1 MPRRALLF
9 NEFWRNGLCFF
20 IAILVCAAT
29 NVVKLI
35 AKCKGVVTVR
45 NKPLYPNI
53 FGFPKIIYNIA
64 ENFCIVSCAAATFI
78 FYNVAVKPYR
88 HTRTVNFRKSRF

>member
-9 NEFWRNGLCFF
+9 NEFCRNKLCFF
-20 IAILVCAAT
+20 IAIFVCAAT
-29 NVVKLI
+29 AVVKLI

-53 FGFPKIIYNIA
+53 FSFPKIIYNVA

-78 FYNVAVKPYR
+78 SYNVAVKPYR
-88 HTRTVNFRKSRF
+88 HTRTVNFGKSCF